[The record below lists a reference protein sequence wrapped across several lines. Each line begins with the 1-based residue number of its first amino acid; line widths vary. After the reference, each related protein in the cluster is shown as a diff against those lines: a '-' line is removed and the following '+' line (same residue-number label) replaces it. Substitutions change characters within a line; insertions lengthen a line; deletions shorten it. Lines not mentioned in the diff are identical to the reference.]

1 MEKRDWTNI
10 TLKDYYEI
18 QNIISVQDD
27 YTTFNLLDYLY
38 NIDSSNMPLVEV
50 NKYAGGLSFL
60 DSIDVAYKN
69 IQLEDKYTINGTTYV
84 GFVDLTQVNV
94 AQFIDY
100 QNYLK
105 ESPVKFEKVLS
116 VFIVPEGHTYNDGYD
131 IKQVQRD
138 MLELPFVVVQKI
150 SFFFLKQ
157 LQVFVQTTLF
167 CLTGELKNLK
177 MEKEKRLLLNE
188 SLEKMNLLLSGLSR
202 TV

>member
-1 MEKRDWTNI
+1 MIKRDWTNI

-60 DSIDVAYKN
+60 DSIDTAYKN
-69 IQLEDKYTINGTTYV
+69 IKLEDKYTINGTTYV

-105 ESPVKFEKVLS
+105 ETPTKFEKVLS

-188 SLEKMNLLLSGLSR
+188 SLEKMNLLLSGLSHI
-202 TV
+202 V

>member
-1 MEKRDWTNI
+1 MNWSNI
-10 TLKDYYEI
+10 TLKKYLQI
-18 QNIISVQDD
+18 QDILSVEDE
-27 YTTFNLLDYLY
+27 YTVFNL
-38 NIDSSNMPLVEV
+38 
-50 NKYAGGLSFL
+50 
-60 DSIDVAYKN
+60 IDVIYDVDSQSLPITKVK
-69 IQLEDKYTINGTTYV
+69 KYDISFMCNQIPKAKLKDTYTLNGTTYKSNL
-84 GFVDLTQVNV
+84 DLTKVTA

-105 ESPVKFEKVLS
+105 ETPTKFEKVLS

-188 SLEKMNLLLSGLSR
+188 SLEKMNLLLSGLSHI
-202 TV
+202 V